1 MSVYKYTSEGWTWG
15 GGKLLELKGKVS
27 TRTDGYGQ
35 ARVNLCWM

>member
-35 ARVNLCWM
+35 ARVNLGWM